1 MTWDKFF
8 ILTIDKEGVLSSFN
22 SKEFH
27 NKLTNSSGIKAWW
40 HYLESTYIIKVD
52 YSVNATHVADLMKII
67 APNKK
72 FFTSEIKF
80 NDYSGWL
87 PNEAWDWIRDNT
99 KHNNV

>member
-1 MTWDKFF
+1 MNREKFF
-8 ILTIDKEGVLSSFN
+8 IITIDKEGIMSSFN

-27 NKLTNSSGIKAWW
+27 KNLIETKGVKAWW

-52 YSVNATHVADLMKII
+52 YIVNANHVAKLIQKI

-80 NDYSGWL
+80 NDFNGWL

-99 KHNNV
+99 KHNSS